1 MGVAP
6 QALKKLRD
14 LGGMAGKEPR
24 AQRKIRLS
32 FILVDHNNLKWLTIS
47 VMPGIGGVISAW
59 RLRSA
64 AARMPGDTAPFP
76 SPDSMAPRSRSASS
90 ADTETPLHAAIGDD
104 SISVEERIYAS
115 ITAALLQGRLRP
127 GAQLVERD
135 LAAAFGCTRG
145 ALRKVLARLG
155 FEGKLVLAA
164 NRGAFVPS
172 PSEDD
177 IRQVYRARQIVEAGI
192 VAALCGS
199 LSAAHK
205 RRLRAHVRG
214 EEKASRA
221 GSVEESVRL
230 AGQFH
235 VLLTELAGGTELLGL
250 VGQLVAKTEL
260 YKALFDP
267 SKGSTC
273 SADEHMQI
281 IEALD
286 AGDLHV
292 ALAAMREHLSE
303 LEERVVEQMRKS
315 AGGEDLGAVFGV

>member
-1 MGVAP
+1 
-6 QALKKLRD
+6 
-14 LGGMAGKEPR
+14 MA
-24 AQRKIRLS
+24 S
-32 FILVDHNNLKWLTIS
+32 
-47 VMPGIGGVISAW
+47 
-59 RLRSA
+59 RSRRSPPA
-64 AARMPGDTAPFP
+64 DTATASP
-76 SPDSMAPRSRSASS
+76 SAP
-90 ADTETPLHAAIGDD
+90 ADDPVG
-104 SISVEERIYAS
+104 VEQRIYAS

-155 FEGKLVLAA
+155 FEGKLVLEA

-172 PSEDD
+172 PSEQD

-192 VAALCGS
+192 VTALCGA

-205 RRLRAHVRG
+205 RRLRAHVRS
-214 EEKASRA
+214 EEKAARA
-221 GSVEESVRL
+221 GAIDESVRL

-267 SKGSTC
+267 SKGSSC
-273 SADEHMQI
+273 SADEHLRI

-286 AGDLHV
+286 AGDLQE
-292 ALAAMREHLSE
+292 ALAAMREHLAE
-303 LEERVVEQMRKS
+303 LEERVIAQVRQS
-315 AGGEDLGAVFGV
+315 AADEDLGAVFRS

>member
-1 MGVAP
+1 
-6 QALKKLRD
+6 
-14 LGGMAGKEPR
+14 MA
-24 AQRKIRLS
+24 
-32 FILVDHNNLKWLTIS
+32 T
-47 VMPGIGGVISAW
+47 
-59 RLRSA
+59 
-64 AARMPGDTAPFP
+64 
-76 SPDSMAPRSRSASS
+76 RSRTSPSS
-90 ADTETPLHAAIGDD
+90 GTETPLLNSAEADPT
-104 SISVEERIYAS
+104 SVEERIYTS

-155 FEGKLVLAA
+155 FEGKLVLEA

-177 IRQVYRARQIVEAGI
+177 IRQVYQARQIVEAGI

-199 LSAAHK
+199 LSDAHK
-205 RRLRAHVRG
+205 RRLKAHVRA
-214 EEKASRA
+214 EEKASRSGA
-221 GSVEESVRL
+221 VEESVRL

-235 VLLTELAGGTELLGL
+235 VLLTELAGGSQLLEL
-250 VGQLVAKTEL
+250 VGQLVARTEL

-273 SADEHMQI
+273 SADEHLRI

-286 AGDLHV
+286 AGDLRA
-292 ALAAMREHLSE
+292 ALASMREHLAE
-303 LEERVVEQMRKS
+303 LEERVVVQVRKNA
-315 AGGEDLGAVFGV
+315 AGDDLGAVFRA

>member
-1 MGVAP
+1 
-6 QALKKLRD
+6 
-14 LGGMAGKEPR
+14 
-24 AQRKIRLS
+24 
-32 FILVDHNNLKWLTIS
+32 
-47 VMPGIGGVISAW
+47 
-59 RLRSA
+59 
-64 AARMPGDTAPFP
+64 
-76 SPDSMAPRSRSASS
+76 MAPRSRNPSS
-90 ADTETPLHAAIGDD
+90 ADAETPLHTAIGDD
-104 SISVEERIYAS
+104 SVSVEERVYAS

-155 FEGKLVLAA
+155 FEGKLVLEA

-172 PSEDD
+172 PSEED

-199 LSAAHK
+199 LSAAHR
-205 RRLRAHVRG
+205 RRLRAHVRS

-221 GSVEESVRL
+221 GAIEESVRL

-273 SADEHMQI
+273 SADEHRQI

-286 AGDLHV
+286 AGDLRA
-292 ALAAMREHLSE
+292 ALDTMREHLSA
-303 LEERVVEQMRKS
+303 LEERVVEQVRKS
-315 AGGEDLGAVFGV
+315 AAGEDLGAVFGV

>member
-1 MGVAP
+1 
-6 QALKKLRD
+6 
-14 LGGMAGKEPR
+14 
-24 AQRKIRLS
+24 
-32 FILVDHNNLKWLTIS
+32 
-47 VMPGIGGVISAW
+47 MPADIA
-59 RLRSA
+59 
-64 AARMPGDTAPFP
+64 P
-76 SPDSMAPRSRSASS
+76 SPTTEFMAPRPRRSSP
-90 ADTETPLHAAIGDD
+90 ADTEAPPQAARDD
-104 SISVEERIYAS
+104 DAVSVEERIYAS

-155 FEGKLVLAA
+155 FEGKLVLEA

-172 PSEDD
+172 PSEED

-192 VAALCGS
+192 VAALCGA
-199 LSAAHK
+199 LSATHK
-205 RRLRAHVRG
+205 RRLRAHVRS
-214 EEKASRA
+214 EEKATSA
-221 GSVEESVRL
+221 GAVEDSVRL

-273 SADEHMQI
+273 SADEHTQI
-281 IEALD
+281 IDALE
-286 AGDLHV
+286 AGDLEV
-292 ALAAMREHLSE
+292 ALSAMREHLAE
-303 LEERVVEQMRKS
+303 LEERVVEQVRKS
-315 AGGEDLGAVFGV
+315 AAGEDLGAVFGL

>member
-1 MGVAP
+1 
-6 QALKKLRD
+6 
-14 LGGMAGKEPR
+14 MATR
-24 AQRKIRLS
+24 TRRL
-32 FILVDHNNLKWLTIS
+32 
-47 VMPGIGGVISAW
+47 
-59 RLRSA
+59 
-64 AARMPGDTAPFP
+64 P
-76 SPDSMAPRSRSASS
+76 ST
-90 ADTETPLHAAIGDD
+90 DTETPISAPVDD
-104 SISVEERIYAS
+104 DPVSVEERIYTS
-115 ITAALLQGRLRP
+115 ITTALLQGRLRP
-127 GAQLVERD
+127 GAQMVERD

-172 PSEDD
+172 PSERD

-192 VAALCGS
+192 VAALCGG

-205 RRLRAHVRG
+205 RRLRAHVRS
-214 EEKASRA
+214 EEKALRA
-221 GSVEESVRL
+221 GAIEESVRL

-273 SADEHMQI
+273 SADEHTQI
-281 IEALD
+281 IDALD
-286 AGDLHV
+286 AGDLHA

-303 LEERVVEQMRKS
+303 LEERVVEQVRKS
-315 AGGEDLGAVFGV
+315 AAGEDLGTVFGV

>member
-1 MGVAP
+1 
-6 QALKKLRD
+6 
-14 LGGMAGKEPR
+14 
-24 AQRKIRLS
+24 
-32 FILVDHNNLKWLTIS
+32 
-47 VMPGIGGVISAW
+47 
-59 RLRSA
+59 
-64 AARMPGDTAPFP
+64 MPGDIAPL
-76 SPDSMAPRSRSASS
+76 SVTESMASRSPRASS
-90 ADTETPLHAAIGDD
+90 ADPETPIRQAFEDD
-104 SISVEERIYAS
+104 SISVEARIYAS

-155 FEGKLVLAA
+155 FEGKLVLEA

-172 PSEDD
+172 PSEED

-205 RRLRAHVRG
+205 RRLRAHVRS
-214 EEKASRA
+214 EEKALRA
-221 GSVEESVRL
+221 GAIDESVRL

-235 VLLTELAGGTELLGL
+235 VLLTELAGGTALLGL

-273 SADEHMQI
+273 SADEHTQI

-286 AGDLHV
+286 AGELPT
-292 ALAAMREHLSE
+292 ALAAMHEHLSE
-303 LEERVVEQMRKS
+303 LEERVIEQVREQVRKS
-315 AGGEDLGAVFGV
+315 AAGEDLGAVFGL

>member
-1 MGVAP
+1 
-6 QALKKLRD
+6 
-14 LGGMAGKEPR
+14 
-24 AQRKIRLS
+24 
-32 FILVDHNNLKWLTIS
+32 
-47 VMPGIGGVISAW
+47 MPVEI
-59 RLRSA
+59 
-64 AARMPGDTAPFP
+64 APFP
-76 SPDSMAPRSRSASS
+76 VTEFMAPRSRRSSS
-90 ADTETPLHAAIGDD
+90 ANTQTEAAAHTPVHSAAGSD
-104 SISVEERIYAS
+104 SLSVEERIYAS
-115 ITAALLQGRLRP
+115 ITSALLQGRLRP

-155 FEGKLVLAA
+155 FEGKLVLEA

-172 PSEDD
+172 PSEED

-192 VAALCGS
+192 VAALCGA

-205 RRLRAHVRG
+205 RRLRAHVRS
-214 EEKASRA
+214 EEKALRA
-221 GSVEESVRL
+221 GAIDESVRL

-267 SKGSTC
+267 SKGSAC
-273 SADEHMQI
+273 SADEHAHI
-281 IEALD
+281 IDALD
-286 AGDLHV
+286 GGDLPA

-303 LEERVVEQMRKS
+303 LEERVVEQVRKS
-315 AGGEDLGAVFGV
+315 AAGEDLGAVFGL

>member
-1 MGVAP
+1 
-6 QALKKLRD
+6 
-14 LGGMAGKEPR
+14 
-24 AQRKIRLS
+24 
-32 FILVDHNNLKWLTIS
+32 
-47 VMPGIGGVISAW
+47 MPGNIA
-59 RLRSA
+59 RLTCSL
-64 AARMPGDTAPFP
+64 PLVTE
-76 SPDSMAPRSRSASS
+76 SMAPPSRRSAV
-90 ADTETPLHAAIGDD
+90 ADTGTVAPIRTAIDDD
-104 SISVEERIYAS
+104 SVSVEARIYAS
-115 ITAALLQGRLRP
+115 ITTALLQGRLRP

-155 FEGKLVLAA
+155 FEGKLVLEA

-172 PSEDD
+172 PSEED

-192 VAALCGS
+192 VAALCGA

-205 RRLRAHVRG
+205 RRLRAHVRS
-214 EEKASRA
+214 EEKALRTGA
-221 GSVEESVRL
+221 IDESVRL

-273 SADEHMQI
+273 SADEHTHI

-286 AGDLHV
+286 AGDLQA
-292 ALAAMREHLSE
+292 ALTVMREHLSE
-303 LEERVVEQMRKS
+303 LEERVIEQVRKS
-315 AGGEDLGAVFGV
+315 AAGEDLGAVFGL

>member
-1 MGVAP
+1 MP
-6 QALKKLRD
+6 PT
-14 LGGMAGKEPR
+14 PR
-24 AQRKIRLS
+24 
-32 FILVDHNNLKWLTIS
+32 
-47 VMPGIGGVISAW
+47 
-59 RLRSA
+59 RS
-64 AARMPGDTAPFP
+64 
-76 SPDSMAPRSRSASS
+76 SS
-90 ADTETPLHAAIGDD
+90 ADTDAPIQPAREDD
-104 SISVEERIYAS
+104 SSSVEERIYAS

-155 FEGKLVLAA
+155 FEGKLVLEA

-172 PSEDD
+172 PSEED

-192 VAALCGS
+192 VAALCGA
-199 LSAAHK
+199 LSAQHK
-205 RRLRAHVRG
+205 RSLRAHVRS
-214 EEKASRA
+214 EEKALRA
-221 GSVEESVRL
+221 GAVQDSVRL

-273 SADEHMQI
+273 SADEHTQI
-281 IEALD
+281 IDALES
-286 AGDLHV
+286 GDLAA
-292 ALAAMREHLSE
+292 ALAAMREHLAE
-303 LEERVVEQMRKS
+303 LEERVVEQVHKS
-315 AGGEDLGAVFGV
+315 AAGEDLGTVFGL

>member
-1 MGVAP
+1 
-6 QALKKLRD
+6 
-14 LGGMAGKEPR
+14 
-24 AQRKIRLS
+24 
-32 FILVDHNNLKWLTIS
+32 
-47 VMPGIGGVISAW
+47 
-59 RLRSA
+59 
-64 AARMPGDTAPFP
+64 
-76 SPDSMAPRSRSASS
+76 MAPRSSRASS
-90 ADTETPLHAAIGDD
+90 ADTGMSVPVALDDD

-115 ITAALLQGRLRP
+115 ITAALLHGRLRP

-135 LAAAFGCTRG
+135 LASAFGCTRG

-155 FEGKLVLAA
+155 FEGKLVQAA

-172 PSEDD
+172 PSEED

-192 VAALCGS
+192 VAALCGT
-199 LSAAHK
+199 LNAVQK
-205 RRLRAHVRG
+205 RRLRAHVRS
-214 EEKASRA
+214 EEKALRVGA
-221 GSVEESVRL
+221 IEESVRL

-267 SKGSTC
+267 SKGSAC
-273 SADEHMQI
+273 SADEHTQI

-286 AGDLHV
+286 AGHLQT

-303 LEERVVEQMRKS
+303 LEERVIEQVRKS
-315 AGGEDLGAVFGV
+315 AAGEDIGAVFGLSGD

>member
-1 MGVAP
+1 
-6 QALKKLRD
+6 
-14 LGGMAGKEPR
+14 MASRSPR
-24 AQRKIRLS
+24 SSSQGTS
-32 FILVDHNNLKWLTIS
+32 T
-47 VMPGIGGVISAW
+47 P
-59 RLRSA
+59 
-64 AARMPGDTAPFP
+64 
-76 SPDSMAPRSRSASS
+76 APRSS
-90 ADTETPLHAAIGDD
+90 PIDD
-104 SISVEERIYAS
+104 DGGVEARIYAS

-155 FEGKLVLAA
+155 FEGKLVLEA

-192 VAALCGS
+192 VAALCGE
-199 LSAAHK
+199 LGAAHK
-205 RRLRAHVRG
+205 RRLRAHVRA
-214 EEKASRA
+214 EEKASKTGA
-221 GSVEESVRL
+221 VDESVRL

-267 SKGSTC
+267 SKGSAC
-273 SADEHMQI
+273 SADEHLRI

-286 AGDLHV
+286 AGDLPV
-292 ALAAMREHLSE
+292 ALAAMREHLAE
-303 LEERVVEQMRKS
+303 LEERVVAQVRRS
-315 AGGEDLGAVFGV
+315 AAGDDLGAVFGE